1 MLNSSR
7 QILRVDGISVE
18 MKEALKNSAKEIF
31 GKENTSELVRKLIV
45 DHLLKGKSFDGDSIK
60 FKDEEKTKRVEL
72 RLPESVVNE
81 IERRAEQRFSDR
93 NYFIKSLIFSELGNS
108 QLQGDEIETLRKS
121 NYELSKIGTNLNQ
134 IAKAFNVLIQMK
146 GGDKMPE
153 VGKRIATLRKE
164 LTSHTNKVL
173 KVLESKTKVHETK
186 GRLKKS
192 KNKNKLSGRVL

>member
-1 MLNSSR
+1 MANAAR
-7 QILRVDGISVE
+7 QILRVDGISAE
-18 MKEALKNSAKEIF
+18 MKEALKNSSKKIF

-45 DHLLKGKSFDGDSIK
+45 DHLSKGKSFDGDSIK
-60 FKDEEKTKRVEL
+60 FNDVEKTKRVEL
-72 RLPESVVNE
+72 RLPESAVNE
-81 IERRAEQRFSDR
+81 IEKRAEQRFSDR

-153 VGKRIATLRKE
+153 VGKKIAALRKE
-164 LTSHTNKVL
+164 ITSHTNKVL

-192 KNKNKLSGRVL
+192 KK